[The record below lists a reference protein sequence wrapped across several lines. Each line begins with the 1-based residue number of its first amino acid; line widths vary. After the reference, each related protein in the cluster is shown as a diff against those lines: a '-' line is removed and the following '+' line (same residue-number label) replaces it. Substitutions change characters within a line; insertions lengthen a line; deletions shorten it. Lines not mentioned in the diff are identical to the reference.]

1 MGRVFSGLEKWLVA
15 NKQLQGGITNTRWPL
30 TQHMEG
36 GTGSSLQRW
45 SLGSWTAQVDWKS
58 REAVNI
64 LGIGTHLGNN
74 VVPKSVVITHSHW
87 GLWAPSLWA
96 QSLWS
101 SHKVLGVP
109 EASGCQKHR
118 SLWSFKGSTGR
129 GCRYSWGA

>member
-1 MGRVFSGLEKWLVA
+1 MGYVLSGLVKWLVA

-36 GTGSSLQRW
+36 GTGSSLQSW

-74 VVPKSVVITHSHW
+74 VVPKSVVIT
-87 GLWAPSLWA
+87 
-96 QSLWS
+96 QS
-101 SHKVLGVP
+101 P
-109 EASGCQKHR
+109 
-118 SLWSFKGSTGR
+118 
-129 GCRYSWGA
+129 WGARSIGVCGHSRGQQVGDAGIARELRGWVCTHTRGVRRIL